1 MNKLKTIG
9 EIGGMPLELDDIE
22 WVDASVREAFYG
34 LISALGITAPGS
46 FKLSGCEVT
55 ITPNGGND
63 DYACTEGYICL
74 KGEVYKVDACTV
86 SINPINQMV
95 IFYPEITVDMSKPKT
110 FEDTSTHYCYET
122 RKAVLKAVVTQ
133 VAPSPYMDYN
143 APYLTEVIRNKIKA
157 LESTWTLVGTDPA
170 FESGWSNLGGANE
183 VTAFRKDSF
192 DNVTIKG
199 VVTSLTPTS
208 NIFRLPSGY
217 RPQYTRT
224 YPCCFGTSTVVICVY
239 SDGYVRV
246 ADNNNT
252 TAEID
257 LSLITFNTN
266 H

>member
-9 EIGGMPLELDDIE
+9 KIGGMPLELDDIE
-22 WVDASVREAFYG
+22 WVDESVREAFYG

-74 KGEVYKVDACTV
+74 EGEVYKVDACTV

-95 IFYPEITVDMSKPKT
+95 IFYPDIIVDMSKPKT
-110 FEDTSTHYCYET
+110 FEDTSTHYCYEI
-122 RKAVLKAVVTQ
+122 RKAVLKAVTQ

-143 APYLTEVIRNKIKA
+143 APYFTEVIRNKIKD

-183 VTAFRKDSF
+183 VTAFRKDAF

-199 VVTSLTPTS
+199 VVTSSTPTGK
-208 NIFRLPSGY
+208 IFTLPLDY
-217 RPQYTRT
+217 RPKYTRN
-224 YPCCFGTSTVVICVY
+224 YPCYYGTSIVVISVY
-239 SDGYVRV
+239 STGEVRV
-246 ADNNNT
+246 VDTGNT